1 MTKVLVCTDF
11 SAASAAGEREAAAR
25 FPDAE
30 LVIFHAVDEDLA
42 RRILER
48 TGQDPAHLRSEMTN
62 YADTRVDEIVSR
74 LRSQG
79 RRAIADIQHGSPPEL
94 ALASAA
100 RHRAG
105 LMVIGVTPGARFGR
119 FRVSIVREARLPV
132 LVVPDL

>member
-1 MTKVLVCTDF
+1 MMKVLVCTDF

-30 LVIFHAVDEDLA
+30 LVVFHAIDEDLA

-62 YADTRVDEIVSR
+62 FADTRVDEIVGR

-79 RRAIADIQHGSPPEL
+79 RRAIADIAHGTPPDM

-100 RHRAG
+100 RHRAA
-105 LMVIGVTPGARFGR
+105 LMVIGVMPAARF
-119 FRVSIVREARLPV
+119 FRVSVVRAARLPV
-132 LVVPDL
+132 LIVPDL